1 MGNKTKAGDRR
12 GQGVRLGDG
21 TVLGNVT
28 STYNPTGM
36 VNRDV
41 QRLLDIKKRYK
52 VKLERE
58 LRENQMHGVTF
69 IICKVMDELFDEL
82 GKVR

>member
-1 MGNKTKAGDRR
+1 MGNKTKTGDRR

-21 TVLGNVT
+21 TVVGNIQLAT
-28 STYNPTGM
+28 NPTRLADQ
-36 VNRDV
+36 NV

-82 GKVR
+82 AQR